1 LKLIKMYK
9 HSIISAKSIHDPLC
23 SVKGGCNGEY
33 ELVEKSHVESKT
45 PEQQSVMPT
54 ASLAALGLS
63 MTRGASQKG
72 SATSL
77 PPQIE
82 ITPNVR
88 HVYRFVS
95 NNANSV
101 SVTNQDILGAIG
113 GICTVANSTVRLW
126 ATSFKLNSVKMW
138 PSANTTTTP
147 TYTDIAWGA
156 GAYGSKDSEL
166 LKAVPGGCSVTGLV
180 TFKPPKGSFA
190 TNWISNTI
198 SGNYV
203 IFLLQCSVGSIL
215 DVDLSFTL
223 CNQVAPANASIATGT
238 LGNIYYLFLDG
249 STTHQLQPYG
259 LPFTF

>member
-1 LKLIKMYK
+1 MHKI
-9 HSIISAKSIHDPLC
+9 HPFSATSCHDPLC
-23 SVKGGCNGEY
+23 SSKGGCNGDY
-33 ELVEKSHVESKT
+33 EIVEKANLESKT
-45 PEQQSVMPT
+45 PKQQSVMPT

-95 NNANSV
+95 NNANAV

-147 TYTDIAWGA
+147 TYTDISWGA

-180 TFKPPKGSFA
+180 TFTPPKGSFA

-198 SGNYV
+198 SGNY
-203 IFLLQCSVGSIL
+203 IIMSLQCSVGSIL

-223 CNQVAPANASIATGT
+223 CNQVAPANSSIATGT
-238 LGNIYYLFLDG
+238 LGSIYYLFLDG
-249 STTHQLQPYG
+249 STTHQIQPYG